1 LASVTLNGITGHVPG
16 IIPVTFAG
24 LSVTFPESP
33 VTLDRNTQQIA
44 KLGATSLWTPQTLKA
59 DALLVQGQIA
69 CK

>member
-33 VTLDRNTQQIA
+33 VTLDRNTQSDEVWQVNEPV
-44 KLGATSLWTPQTLKA
+44 W
-59 DALLVQGQIA
+59 
-69 CK
+69 